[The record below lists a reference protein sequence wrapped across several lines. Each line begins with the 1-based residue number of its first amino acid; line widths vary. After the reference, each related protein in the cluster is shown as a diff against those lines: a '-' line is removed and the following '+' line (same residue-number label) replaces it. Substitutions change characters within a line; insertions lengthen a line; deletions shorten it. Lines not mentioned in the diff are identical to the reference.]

1 MSHERE
7 PGHFVLVKPCGG
19 LWVMLPED
27 RTLIDIDMDPE
38 EMRANFRMNCLPESL
53 LDGDVPPYE
62 EFLSCRRR
70 LMAQKIRDW
79 FSAL

>member
-38 EMRANFRMNCLPESL
+38 EMRALARELAEQADRVDTMPRGLPH
-53 LDGDVPPYE
+53 P
-62 EFLSCRRR
+62 
-70 LMAQKIRDW
+70 
-79 FSAL
+79 SAVARWGR